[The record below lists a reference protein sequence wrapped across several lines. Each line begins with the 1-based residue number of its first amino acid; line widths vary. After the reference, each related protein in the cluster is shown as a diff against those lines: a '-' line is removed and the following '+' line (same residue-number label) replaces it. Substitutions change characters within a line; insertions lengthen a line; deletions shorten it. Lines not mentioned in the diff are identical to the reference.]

1 MPKRTTIVGIRLK
14 CESCNA
20 MFAIGTN
27 GIESTRK
34 RVMEHM
40 KVCVGIL
47 DIRPVDT
54 PFSRPKG
61 LTYAGHNGEPVV
73 VYDGE
78 NWDKFWNDVM
88 AASKSMSTVMS
99 PVLELTLN

>member
-1 MPKRTTIVGIRLK
+1 MPTRTTIVGMRLR

-27 GIESTRK
+27 GIESTRN
-34 RVMEHM
+34 RVIEHL
-40 KVCVGIL
+40 KECRGIM

-54 PFSRPKG
+54 AFSRPKG
-61 LTYAGHNGEPVV
+61 LTYTGHNGEPVV

-78 NWDKFWNDVM
+78 NWDKFWNDIM
-88 AASKSMSTVMS
+88 TASRSMFTVMS
-99 PVLELTLN
+99 PVLELTL